1 MIKNNLS
8 IDYPLPKD
16 VDTFLEKTIF
26 PAMKIAELNDDNIG
40 EIADFIC
47 SNYEIPLSQGK
58 RTTTEKKT
66 LALASKAV
74 TILTSDKVIKL

>member
-1 MIKNNLS
+1 MMKNNLS

-16 VDTFLEKTIF
+16 VDAFLEETIF
-26 PAMKIAELNDDNIG
+26 PAMKMIELNDDNIG

-47 SNYEIPLSQGK
+47 SNYEIPLSQVK
-58 RTTTEKKT
+58 RTVAEKKT

-74 TILTSDKVIKL
+74 TILTSNKVINL

>member
-16 VDTFLEKTIF
+16 VDAFLKETIF
-26 PAMKIAELNDDNIG
+26 PAMKMTELNDDNIG

-58 RTTTEKKT
+58 RTVAEKKT

-74 TILTSDKVIKL
+74 TILTSNKVINL